1 MEKAVIS
8 LSGGLDSTTLMAH
21 ILNHVPSIEL
31 HICNFFYGSKQNKYE
46 QVAITRL
53 IQHYSKNYNLV
64 LHKIDLQNIFQHVS
78 SDLLLSGGEIPEGH
92 YEAEVMK
99 KTVVPGRNMLFISIM
114 ASIAESIGASD
125 IYIGVH
131 SGDHHIYPD
140 CRPDFIEAARNA
152 VLYSTEQ
159 KIMLRAPFLHK
170 NKADLVAIGH
180 QINVP
185 YEYTRTC
192 YKDQAIACGKCGS
205 CVERLEAFELNGLT
219 DPIEYEN

>member
-1 MEKAVIS
+1 MKKAVIS
-8 LSGGLDSTTLMAH
+8 LSGGLDSATLMAR
-21 ILNHVPSIEL
+21 ILNDVPSIEL

-46 QVAITRL
+46 QIAITKL
-53 IQHYSKNYNLV
+53 VKYYSQNHKLV

-92 YEAEVMK
+92 YEAEIMK

-114 ASIAESIGASD
+114 ASIAESIGAYD

-140 CRPDFIEAARNA
+140 CRPEFINAAQQA
-152 VLYSTEQ
+152 IWYSTDQ
-159 KIMLRAPFLHK
+159 KIMLRAPFLQK
-170 NKADLVAIGH
+170 SKADLVAIGH
-180 QINVP
+180 SLQVP

-205 CVERLEAFELNGLT
+205 CVERLEAFELNGLK